1 MNTVADLL
9 PVLQRLALGCVAP
22 AVALSLL
29 PLSFA
34 GAMGGAVRLPLVLAL
49 SMMQLGREWPQAWLP
64 VVLLQAVG
72 GLLLG
77 CFLNMLYT
85 CVSTAGSLID
95 HAGGYSFSMDY
106 APVDGQGSSPWQSIL
121 VHLLT
126 LSIFSQEGLSVLCAT
141 LLDTSRLW
149 AGVPDQP
156 FLPLLRDLA
165 LTHFPQALAHGVT
178 LAAPVV
184 ALLVAIEVGIGTMN
198 RLMPQLNAFALSMAL
213 RALVAALALHA
224 AAPALM
230 RAIAALS
237 GRLLAPP

>member
-1 MNTVADLL
+1 MTIAENTMLL
-9 PVLQRLALGCVAP
+9 LQRLALGCVAP

-49 SMMQLGREWPQAWLP
+49 GMLQLGREWPPQWLP
-64 VVLLQAVG
+64 VVLLQALG

-77 CFLNMLYT
+77 SFLNLLYT

-126 LSIFSQEGLSVLCAT
+126 LWIFSPDGLAILCDA

-149 AGVPDQP
+149 MAVPDRP
-156 FLPLLRDLA
+156 FLPQLRELA
-165 LTHFPQALAHGVT
+165 LTHFPQALARGAT

-184 ALLVAIEVGIGTMN
+184 ALLLAIEVGIGTMN
-198 RLMPQLNAFALSMAL
+198 RLMPQLNAFSLSMAL

-224 AAPALM
+224 AAPTLM
-230 RAIAALS
+230 RAIAALPAQ
-237 GRLLAPP
+237 LLARP

>member
-1 MNTVADLL
+1 MSTTADLL
-9 PVLQRLALGCVAP
+9 LPLQRLALGCVAP

-49 SMMQLGREWPQAWLP
+49 GMMQLDRDWPREWLS
-64 VVLLQAVG
+64 VVLLQAAG

-126 LSIFSQEGLSVLCAT
+126 WWIFSQEGLPILCAA

-149 AGVPDQP
+149 AAVPEQP
-156 FLPLLRDLA
+156 FLPPLRELA
-165 LTHFPQALAHGVT
+165 LTHFPQALARGAT

-224 AAPALM
+224 ATPTLM
-230 RAIAALS
+230 RAIAALP